1 MRKTI
6 KERKVNENDFQL
18 VGKTL
23 ELVQF
28 IILYKT
34 FEFFQN
40 NGSLNQ

>member
-1 MRKTI
+1 MQFSEKNN

-34 FEFFQN
+34 FEFSNIFPK
-40 NGSLNQ
+40 